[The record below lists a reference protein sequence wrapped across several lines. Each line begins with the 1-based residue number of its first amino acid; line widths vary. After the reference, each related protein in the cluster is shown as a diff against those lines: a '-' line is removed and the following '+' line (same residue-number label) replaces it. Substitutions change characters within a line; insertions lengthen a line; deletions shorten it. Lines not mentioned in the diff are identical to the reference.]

1 MNELNIINISRYIFL
16 PFIFFYIVHFLPKY
30 KVKNNSINIF
40 GKLSIPLLIIT
51 YLFFLIILKF
61 SKMSF
66 GNYEFFDAGLILNEI
81 NKTSNFSF
89 IELINHYLHH
99 GHFRPLN
106 IFLIYIF
113 KLFKSFH
120 LIFLIQSL
128 LITFTTIPIYLICKK
143 INFDNKMIFFIITF
157 FLFSPII
164 GFVDILGFHID
175 TLVLPILAYAF
186 YFHVIKDEK
195 KVLIFLILLC
205 FVSEVYILTAAFASL
220 VFFKKKT
227 KKILSFSLFIV
238 LFIIVFYFLLA
249 NNSINSPSSV
259 FGDNTAYILLKE
271 ISISNFL
278 ITFFEIKKIF
288 FFYFFILLFGIFFIQ
303 KISFLIIG
311 IPSIIKILIS
321 TEPYHYDL
329 TGHYANDLFIIC
341 MMSMIFTLVE
351 LKKTNIK
358 IYNLNKKLIIVG
370 FCSLIVANSIYPFS
384 INFWSKTSAGTYN
397 YKNYLNVGLTSNNEL
412 KQYLS
417 LNSKDI
423 KQSKICINNGPFIL
437 EVYRKNINFINFNKK
452 QECDLII
459 LNIEKNTFVSGSHSS
474 QKEFN
479 EKYHIFKKDI
489 IYSSYNLIIKN
500 KRYLVYEKKEN
511 TYQ

>member
-1 MNELNIINISRYIFL
+1 MEELSLLNITRFILIPILFILLFSKVIKLEKSLKYFNFVNQNFVIIIYI
-16 PFIFFYIVHFLPKY
+16 
-30 KVKNNSINIF
+30 
-40 GKLSIPLLIIT
+40 LI
-51 YLFFLIILKF
+51 LCFLKF
-61 SKMSF
+61 SKLSY

-81 NKTSNFSF
+81 NKTSNFTF
-89 IELINHYLHH
+89 IEIINHYLHH
-99 GHFRPLN
+99 GHFRPIN

-120 LIFLIQSL
+120 LVLLIQT
-128 LITFTTIPIYLICKK
+128 LIITITTIPLYLICKK
-143 INFDNKMIFFIITF
+143 INFGDKMTFFIITF
-157 FLFSPII
+157 FLFNPIT

-186 YFHVIKDEK
+186 YFHLIKDENK
-195 KVLIFLILLC
+195 TVIFLILLC
-205 FVSEVYILTAAFASL
+205 LVSEVYILTAAFASL
-220 VFFKKKT
+220 VLFKKKT
-227 KKILSFSLFIV
+227 KKILLFSVFIV

-271 ISISNFL
+271 ISISNLL

-329 TGHYANDLFIIC
+329 TGHYSNDLFIIC

-351 LKKTNIK
+351 LKKKNVK
-358 IYNLNKKLIIVG
+358 IYKLNKNLIIAG
-370 FCSLIVANSIYPFS
+370 FSSLIVANSIYPFS

-397 YKNYLNVGLTSNNEL
+397 YKNYLNIGSTSNDEL
-412 KQYLS
+412 KKYLS
-417 LNSKDI
+417 LNSKEI
-423 KQSKICINNGPFIL
+423 NQSKICINNGPFIL
-437 EVYRKNINFINFNKK
+437 EVYRKNINFINFSKK
-452 QECDLII
+452 QDCDLII

-511 TYQ
+511 TNQ